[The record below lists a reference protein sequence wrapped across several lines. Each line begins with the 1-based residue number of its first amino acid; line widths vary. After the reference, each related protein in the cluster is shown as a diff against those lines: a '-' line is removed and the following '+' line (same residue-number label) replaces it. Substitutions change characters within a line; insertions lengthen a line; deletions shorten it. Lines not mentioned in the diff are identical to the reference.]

1 MANMNLKYNVDDQRA
16 YLKNNLENIN
26 IVISA
31 ILGTKIN
38 LKIDEKL
45 DYKKNTYFSLLD
57 SKNRKAECGIMGAA
71 LKNVYIETGGMW
83 WNEKGLIIDFSFKY
97 DHINGGSNGMSFC
110 HIKIEDNFVSVLK
123 N

>member
-97 DHINGGSNGMSFC
+97 M
-110 HIKIEDNFVSVLK
+110 
-123 N
+123 